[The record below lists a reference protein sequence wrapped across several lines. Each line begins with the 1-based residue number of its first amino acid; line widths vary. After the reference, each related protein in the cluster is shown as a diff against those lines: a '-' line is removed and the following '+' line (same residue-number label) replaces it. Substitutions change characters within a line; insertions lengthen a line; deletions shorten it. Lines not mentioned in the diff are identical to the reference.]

1 MFNAIHKVKSILLTC
16 YSAKISQ
23 MGRVDPKKKGLT
35 KLAFNKPALDPPTR
49 TARSCVTRSCILYV
63 VSVSTFSRLSE
74 YRLTFTSGIIAKE
87 QTDFLITE

>member
-1 MFNAIHKVKSILLTC
+1 MFNAIHKVKIILLTC

-23 MGRVDPKKKGLT
+23 MGGVDPKKKGLT

-49 TARSCVTRSCILYV
+49 TARSCVTRSCILYP

-74 YRLTFTSGIIAKE
+74 YRLTFTSGIMAKE
-87 QTDFLITE
+87 QTDFLITK